1 MCNPLI
7 MSLYTIGGG
16 KVFLLTNEIC
26 IGWGPKPK
34 LDNELEAQ
42 PKGYQCRFGEFALFY
57 ALGLGWD

>member
-1 MCNPLI
+1 

-26 IGWGPKPK
+26 IGWGPKLK

-42 PKGYQCRFGEFALFY
+42 PKGYR
-57 ALGLGWD
+57 